1 MQIEEVGE
9 ANSVRHAA
17 DRCDASTSIS
27 IRSADTFAS
36 LSVYR
41 NISRATVLIVHY
53 QIHNTYHHCVI
64 GKLLGSWH
72 VVLTTL
78 FLYIIKRQNTANVN
92 NPRTVNSWLSARTP
106 LVCRLTSKARYNS
119 YIRQFKDVYC
129 KTLIFQCILISRFW
143 SVENLRHFNFAF
155 LLLTAFCL
163 SIFPDIRCCFHC
175 V

>member
-64 GKLLGSWH
+64 GKLLGS
-72 VVLTTL
+72 
-78 FLYIIKRQNTANVN
+78 
-92 NPRTVNSWLSARTP
+92 
-106 LVCRLTSKARYNS
+106 
-119 YIRQFKDVYC
+119 
-129 KTLIFQCILISRFW
+129 
-143 SVENLRHFNFAF
+143 
-155 LLLTAFCL
+155 
-163 SIFPDIRCCFHC
+163 
-175 V
+175 